1 MVAVNSS
8 SNNPLIQSLALFS
21 SAAYVALQSRKMT
34 DLSEYCANLI
44 TKIPKGWTKVT
55 ILFYL

>member
-34 DLSEYCANLI
+34 DLK
-44 TKIPKGWTKVT
+44 TKSA
-55 ILFYL
+55 